1 MVDKQVYT
9 SAQAIEASLAYFDGN
24 DLAAKV
30 AVDKYLLRDKQG
42 NFLEK
47 SPEQMIDRIASEFA
61 RVESKYKNSVSKK
74 RILESMKNF
83 KYIVPQGSAMFGI
96 GNDHQIS
103 SIANCFVVG
112 SPKDSYGGILKTDE
126 EIAQIMKRRGG
137 AGIDISNLR
146 PSGMGVNNAART
158 SDGITCFMERFSNTT
173 KEVAQGGRRG
183 ALMMSIDVRSPD
195 IEKFIDIKRDK
206 KKVTGA
212 NISVKVSDEFM
223 KAAIEDKEFELRWP
237 VNASHEDAKIKRTV
251 RAKDIWKRLV
261 QANWEGAEPGL
272 LFWDKFLGNSL
283 SDGYASDGFRTV
295 STNPCAE
302 LPLSEYGSCIL
313 MLVNLFS
320 FVKEGKFNFS
330 KFEEEVRLATR
341 LIDDMVDLEIEKVDK
356 IIDKI
361 KADDEDMDIKCR
373 ELDLWK
379 KIKETYRKG
388 RRVGLGI
395 TALADCFAAQN
406 IKYGSA
412 ESLKNAEK
420 IFGAFHESVMMEQV
434 TLAKERGTFPIWNWD
449 KEKDVSYIKIL
460 PQSLQDDIKKHGRR
474 NISMTTCSP
483 AGSVSMLTR
492 TSSGVEPI
500 FLRKYVRRKK
510 MTQGDKDRGVKA
522 NSVDSDGIE
531 WTSFEVTHPKLI
543 DWLRDNPGK
552 TEKDSPYWGSQS
564 NEIDIKQRI
573 HLQAIMQ
580 RYTTHSISSTINFP
594 ATATVQEIE
603 EAYIEAWKS
612 GCKGIT
618 VYRDGCRD
626 GILIKDEKKAHIQLN
641 QAPHRPEVLE
651 CDIHYSNI
659 NGNQW
664 VFFVGLLDGMPYD
677 VFGGKK
683 TIIEIPKKYKK
694 GWIKKNGRIKDKNG
708 VSRRSYDLYLGTLED
723 TEERMIIKD
732 IASSFSADA
741 GSYTRL
747 ISMAMRHGVP
757 IKYICEQLMKDGA
770 EVNMFSL
777 ERCIARIIKKYIRDG
792 EKAGGACETCGDQL
806 VYKDGCVMC
815 PSCGWSKCS

>member
-1 MVDKQVYT
+1 MVDRHVYT
-9 SAQAIEASLAYFDGN
+9 SEEVLEASLAYFGN
-24 DLAAKV
+24 DDLAAKV
-30 AVDKYLLRDKQG
+30 AIDKYLLRDEQG

-47 SPEQMIDRIASEFA
+47 SPEQMIERIASEFA
-61 RVESKYKNSVSKK
+61 RVESKYENSVSKK
-74 RILESMKNF
+74 RILESMKDF
-83 KYIVPQGSAMFGI
+83 KYIVAQGSGMFGI
-96 GNDHQIS
+96 GNDYQIS
-103 SIANCFVVG
+103 SIANCFVVS
-112 SPKDSYGGILKTDE
+112 SPKDSYSGILKTDE
-126 EIAQIMKRRGG
+126 ELVQIMKRRGG

-146 PSGMGVNNAART
+146 PSGTRVNNAARS

-183 ALMMSIDVRSPD
+183 ALMLSISCVHPD

-223 KAAIEDKEFELRWP
+223 KAALEDKEFELRWP
-237 VNASHEDAKIKRTV
+237 VDATSKNAKIKQTV
-251 RAKDIWKRLV
+251 KAKDLWKKLI
-261 QANWEGAEPGL
+261 QANWEAAEPGL
-272 LFWDKFLGNSL
+272 LFWDKFLNNSL
-283 SDGYASDGFRTV
+283 SDGYADEGFRTV
-295 STNPCAE
+295 STNPCSE

-320 FVKEGKFNFS
+320 FVENGKFNFA
-330 KFEEEVRLATR
+330 KFEEEVRLAMR
-341 LIDDMVDLEIEKVDK
+341 LIDDMVDLEVEKVDK
-356 IIDKI
+356 IIEKI
-361 KADDEDMDIKCR
+361 NSDNEDEDIKVR
-373 ELDLWK
+373 ELELWK

-395 TALADCFAAQN
+395 TALADCLAAQN
-406 IKYGSA
+406 VKYGSE
-412 ESLKNAEK
+412 ESLKIVDE
-420 IFGAFHESVMMEQV
+420 IFKNFNESVMKEQV
-434 TLAKERGTFPIWNWD
+434 ILAKERGTFPIWNWE

-460 PQSLQDDIKKHGRR
+460 PQTLQDDIKKYGRR
-474 NISMTTCSP
+474 NISVTTCSP

-500 FLRKYVRRKK
+500 FMRKYVRRKK
-510 MTQGDKDRGVKA
+510 MTQGDKSRGVKA
-522 NSVDSDGIE
+522 NSVDTDGIE
-531 WTSFEVTHPKLI
+531 WTSFEVTHPKLT
-543 DWLRDNPGK
+543 DWMKNNPGK
-552 TEKDSPYWGSQS
+552 TEKDSPYWGAQS
-564 NEIDIKQRI
+564 NEIDIKRRI
-573 HLQAIMQ
+573 NLQAIMQ
-580 RYTTHSISSTINFP
+580 KYTHHSISSTINFP
-594 ATATVQEIE
+594 ATATVQDVEN
-603 EAYIEAWKS
+603 AYIEAWKS

-618 VYRDGCRD
+618 VYRDGSRD
-626 GILIKDEKKAHIQLN
+626 GILVKDEKKVHIQLN

-683 TIIEIPKKYKK
+683 TLIEIPKKYKK
-694 GWIKKNGRIKDKNG
+694 GWIKKNGKVKDKNG
-708 VSRRSYDLYLGTLED
+708 FSRRSYDLYLGTLED
-723 TEERMIIKD
+723 TEERMVIKD

-777 ERCIARIIKKYIRDG
+777 ERSIARVIKKYIKDG
-792 EKAGGACETCGDQL
+792 EKAAGACESCGDQL
-806 VYKDGCVMC
+806 VYKDGCVIC

>member
-1 MVDKQVYT
+1 
-9 SAQAIEASLAYFDGN
+9 
-24 DLAAKV
+24 
-30 AVDKYLLRDKQG
+30 
-42 NFLEK
+42 
-47 SPEQMIDRIASEFA
+47 
-61 RVESKYKNSVSKK
+61 
-74 RILESMKNF
+74 
-83 KYIVPQGSAMFGI
+83 
-96 GNDHQIS
+96 
-103 SIANCFVVG
+103 
-112 SPKDSYGGILKTDE
+112 
-126 EIAQIMKRRGG
+126 
-137 AGIDISNLR
+137 
-146 PSGMGVNNAART
+146 
-158 SDGITCFMERFSNTT
+158 
-173 KEVAQGGRRG
+173 
-183 ALMMSIDVRSPD
+183 
-195 IEKFIDIKRDK
+195 
-206 KKVTGA
+206 
-212 NISVKVSDEFM
+212 M
-223 KAAIEDKEFELRWP
+223 KAALEDKDFELKWP
-237 VNASHEDAKIKRTV
+237 VDASLKDVKVKRTV
-251 RAKDIWKRLV
+251 RAKDLWKKLV
-261 QANWEGAEPGL
+261 QANWEGAEPGI

-283 SDGYASDGFRTV
+283 SDGYADEGFKTI
-295 STNPCAE
+295 STNPCLSKDTRIITDKGNLTIEELLQRFNLGESFKVLSYDENNKRVEFRSMTRVFLTKKDAELIEILTTDGTKLKLTPDHLVYTENRGYVEAERLTFNDDVVSTTGFFESGIAKVIEKEAVPREDVYDLSVEGNHNFFANGLLVHNCAE

-320 FVKEGKFNFS
+320 FVENGKFNFS
-330 KFEEEVRLATR
+330 KFDEEVRLAMR
-341 LIDDMVDLEIEKVDK
+341 LIDDMVDLEVEKVDK
-356 IIDKI
+356 ILAKI
-361 KADDEDMDIKCR
+361 EADGEDEEIKSR
-373 ELDLWK
+373 ELSLWK

-395 TALADCFAAQN
+395 TALADCLAAQN
-406 IKYGSA
+406 VKYGSD
-412 ESLKNAEK
+412 ESLKIVEE
-420 IFGAFHESVMMEQV
+420 IFKNFNESVMKEQV
-434 TLAKERGTFPIWNWD
+434 VLAKERGTFPIWNWE
-449 KEKDVSYIKIL
+449 KEKDVSYIKVL
-460 PQSLQDDIKKHGRR
+460 PQALQDGLKKYGRR
-474 NISMTTCSP
+474 NISVTTCSP

-500 FLRKYVRRKK
+500 FMRKYVRRKK
-510 MTQGDKDRGVKA
+510 MTQGDKSRGVKA
-522 NSVDSDGIE
+522 NSVDADGIE
-531 WTSFEVTHPKLI
+531 WTSFEVTHPKLT
-543 DWLRDNPGK
+543 DWLRANPGK
-552 TEKDSPYWGSQS
+552 TEKDSPYWGAQS

-580 RYTTHSISSTINFP
+580 RFIHHSISSTLNFP
-594 ATATVQEIE
+594 ATATVQDVEN
-603 EAYIEAWKS
+603 AYVEAWKS

-626 GILIKDEKKAHIQLN
+626 GVLVKDEKKVHIQLN

-677 VFGGKK
+677 VFGGRK

-694 GWIKKNGRIKDKNG
+694 GWIKKNGKVKDKNG
-708 VSRRSYDLYLGTLED
+708 ASRRSYDLYLGTLED

-792 EKAGGACETCGDQL
+792 EKAGGACESCGDQL
-806 VYKDGCVMC
+806 VYKDGCVIC